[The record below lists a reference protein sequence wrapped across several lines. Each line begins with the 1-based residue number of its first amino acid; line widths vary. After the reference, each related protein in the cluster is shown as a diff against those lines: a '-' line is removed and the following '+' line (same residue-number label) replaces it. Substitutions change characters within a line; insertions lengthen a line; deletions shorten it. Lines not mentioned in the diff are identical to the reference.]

1 MLAVSG
7 RPRVGQVGPVPRAAP
22 IGDTDVVIEL
32 GRGTLTCE
40 QVALIARRG
49 EPVRLAAGVAARLA
63 AGHAA
68 VLALA
73 AAGPVYGRST
83 GVGALVRQRLDQ
95 PLDQPMDRPVPLRP
109 GQPHDE
115 PGYPAPSAGSP
126 AEDEAGP
133 GDPLLH
139 SHATTAG
146 PALPADQVR
155 AMTAVR
161 IEQLA
166 AGRSG
171 LGPATATALVDTLN
185 ADRLPTVGRFHSL
198 GTGDVAP
205 LARLGVGLPPGAME
219 PGDALALMSSN
230 ALSIGRAALSVVD
243 LDTVLSAATVVTA
256 LTFLAR
262 DGSPGALH
270 PLAAGPFA
278 GPRWVAAELR
288 RLGAGSRPPA
298 RLQDQYG
305 LRTAPQ
311 TLGVAVDA
319 GSALRDVVTALAR
332 AGLENPLVLTG
343 PPAEV
348 VHHGGFHALHL
359 TAALDGASSGLARAA
374 VGSVNRLAL
383 LTEPVLPTAGRETAL
398 EPQGPVASAVD
409 AAPEPRLFLAGGP
422 PAASGIMVLEYTA
435 GAALGAVRA
444 AAVPAAGQTVEASRG
459 VEQDSTYAPLAADQL
474 AEAIAATRVLVAV
487 ELVAAVRALRM
498 RRGVPPVALE
508 GVWQV
513 CATLPGAT
521 EDRDLSEDVRLAEQ
535 LLDVLAPFVAGT
547 GDDGEHPVQPE
558 QPAEGP

>member
-1 MLAVSG
+1 M
-7 RPRVGQVGPVPRAAP
+7 
-22 IGDTDVVIEL
+22 IGDTGVVIEL
-32 GRGTLTCE
+32 GRGTLSCE
-40 QVALIARRG
+40 QIVLIARRR
-49 EPVRLAAGVAARLA
+49 EPVALAAGVESRLA
-63 AGHAA
+63 ASHAA

-83 GVGALVRQRLDQ
+83 GVGALVDQ
-95 PLDQPMDRPVPLRP
+95 SLGHGAAGHP
-109 GQPHDE
+109 E
-115 PGYPAPSAGSP
+115 PGDGWAAH
-126 AEDEAGP
+126 DDAGP

-146 PALPADQVR
+146 PPLPPDQVR

-161 IEQLA
+161 IEQIA

-171 LGPATATALVDTLN
+171 LGPATASALVDTLN

-205 LARLGVGLPPGAME
+205 LARLGVGLAPGALE

-230 ALSIGRAALSVVD
+230 ALSIGRAALSVID
-243 LDTVLSAATVVTA
+243 LDTVLNAATVVTA

-270 PLAAGPFA
+270 PLAAGPFP
-278 GPRWVAAELR
+278 GPQRVAAELR

-319 GSALRDVVTALAR
+319 GTTLRGVVTALAA

-359 TAALDGASSGLARAA
+359 TAALDGAASGLARAA

-383 LTEPVLPTAGRETAL
+383 LTEPVLPGYPTAQA
-398 EPQGPVASAVD
+398 PDGPGVAAVD
-409 AAPEPRLFLAGGP
+409 SAPEPRLFLAGGP
-422 PAASGIMVLEYTA
+422 PASSGIMVLEYTA

-474 AEAIAATRVLVAV
+474 ADAIAATRVLVAV

-498 RRGVPPVALE
+498 RRVLPPVALDE
-508 GVWQV
+508 VWQA

-521 EDRDLSEDVRLAEQ
+521 KDRDLSEDVRLAEQ
-535 LLDVLAPFVAGT
+535 LLDVIAPFATGT
-547 GDDGEHPVQPE
+547 GDDGDQPNQPD
-558 QPAEGP
+558 QPAEGLR

>member
-1 MLAVSG
+1 M
-7 RPRVGQVGPVPRAAP
+7 

-40 QVALIARRG
+40 QIGLIARRH
-49 EPVRLAAGVAARLA
+49 EPVRLAAGIDAKLT
-63 AGHAA
+63 AGHVA

-83 GVGALVRQRLDQ
+83 GVGALVDQ
-95 PLDQPMDRPVPLRP
+95 AL
-109 GQPHDE
+109 GQPAA
-115 PGYPAPSAGSP
+115 PGLQPAGARSETGSA
-126 AEDEAGP
+126 
-133 GDPLLH
+133 DPLLH

-146 PALPADQVR
+146 APLPADQVR

-161 IEQLA
+161 IEQVA

-171 LGPATATALVDTLN
+171 LGPATTTALMDALN

-205 LARLGVGLPPGAME
+205 LARLGVGLPPGALQ

-230 ALSIGRAALSVVD
+230 ALSIGRAALSVID

-319 GSALRDVVTALAR
+319 GSTLRGVVTALAA

-359 TAALDGASSGLARAA
+359 TAALDGAASGLVRAA

-383 LTEPVLPTAGRETAL
+383 LTEPLLPAAGLDLGPEKNQ
-398 EPQGPVASAVD
+398 PPGGPVATAMVTTVD

-422 PAASGIMVLEYTA
+422 PASSGIMVLEYTA

-474 AEAIAATRVLVAV
+474 AEAIGATRVLVGV
-487 ELVAAVRALRM
+487 ELVAAVRALRI
-498 RRGVPPVALE
+498 RRVVPPAALDA
-508 GVWQV
+508 VWQT

-521 EDRDLSEDVRLAEQ
+521 KDRDLSEDVRLAEQ
-535 LLDVLAPFVAGT
+535 LLDVIAPFATRT
-547 GDDGEHPVQPE
+547 GHDGDHLNQPH

>member
-1 MLAVSG
+1 MVAIGGRCRCSLSLDGPGSG
-7 RPRVGQVGPVPRAAP
+7 RWVPFLGPAP

-63 AGHAA
+63 AGHTA

-95 PLDQPMDRPVPLRP
+95 PLDQPMDRPVRP

-115 PGYPAPSAGSP
+115 PGYPAPSPGSR

-185 ADRLPTVGRFHSL
+185 ADRLPTVGGFDSL

-205 LARLGVGLPPGAME
+205 LARLGVGLPPGALE

-270 PLAAGPFA
+270 PLAAGPFP
-278 GPRWVAAELR
+278 GPRSVAAELR
-288 RLGAGSRPPA
+288 RFGAGSRPPA
-298 RLQDQYG
+298 RLQDQ
-305 LRTAPQ
+305 
-311 TLGVAVDA
+311 
-319 GSALRDVVTALAR
+319 
-332 AGLENPLVLTG
+332 
-343 PPAEV
+343 
-348 VHHGGFHALHL
+348 
-359 TAALDGASSGLARAA
+359 
-374 VGSVNRLAL
+374 
-383 LTEPVLPTAGRETAL
+383 
-398 EPQGPVASAVD
+398 
-409 AAPEPRLFLAGGP
+409 
-422 PAASGIMVLEYTA
+422 
-435 GAALGAVRA
+435 
-444 AAVPAAGQTVEASRG
+444 
-459 VEQDSTYAPLAADQL
+459 
-474 AEAIAATRVLVAV
+474 
-487 ELVAAVRALRM
+487 
-498 RRGVPPVALE
+498 
-508 GVWQV
+508 
-513 CATLPGAT
+513 
-521 EDRDLSEDVRLAEQ
+521 
-535 LLDVLAPFVAGT
+535 
-547 GDDGEHPVQPE
+547 
-558 QPAEGP
+558 